1 MLAGLP
7 LGRPAHP
14 EEIAELVVF
23 CASARG
29 GYLSGT
35 TIEADGGAQFR
46 G

>member
-1 MLAGLP
+1 MLAGLL

-14 EEIAELVVF
+14 EEIADLVVF
-23 CASARG
+23 CAGPRG